1 MNAGTIIEE
10 IKHLPPD
17 ERAEVASFVRTMDEK
32 RQWTPEE
39 LGAACER
46 MVQEQDERKAYVM
59 WDQIKS
65 GFYGDD
71 LPNA

>member
-10 IKHLPPD
+10 IKHLPPN
-17 ERAEVASFVRTMDEK
+17 ERAEVASFVRAMEEK

-46 MVQEQDERKAYVM
+46 MVAETDPRKVAILKEQITA
-59 WDQIKS
+59 

-71 LPNA
+71 LPDA